1 MCTEQ
6 FIHPCPAPLTWA
18 PHLVG
23 QAGICIGGWLCPPT
37 WDTGGIQVATSGQ
50 AGAPTVRHLLILT
63 TGLQV
68 QHSKSPLYR
77 GGKMTPE
84 RLTHL
89 PPRLRVEWRNQVCG
103 PVTVCGGSSLLS
115 GAECG
120 SDALP
125 ALPSPPPAL

>member
-1 MCTEQ
+1 
-6 FIHPCPAPLTWA
+6 
-18 PHLVG
+18 
-23 QAGICIGGWLCPPT
+23 
-37 WDTGGIQVATSGQ
+37 
-50 AGAPTVRHLLILT
+50 
-63 TGLQV
+63 
-68 QHSKSPLYR
+68 
-77 GGKMTPE
+77 MTPE